1 VQEPRPVPLAFRPR
15 LQMARA
21 AVRTP
26 VQLPEYL
33 PARMLNEFVYCPRLF
48 FYEWVEGLFAHSA
61 DTLDGAHRHA
71 RHDDKEDALPAPD
84 AESDRIHARSVTLS
98 SDAHGLIAKLDLVEG
113 DGTQATPVDYK
124 RGAPKDTG
132 QGPEAWPADRAQLC
146 VQAIVLREHG
156 FSVPEGIAYYYET
169 KQRIRVPIEQDLVR
183 ETLGLLA
190 QAREVAA
197 SGRIPPP
204 LVDSPKCPRCSLVGI
219 CLPDE
224 TRRAMTLDE
233 SSVTS
238 QLALFDLDPEP
249 ARRPLDE
256 EADPSRDEVRR
267 LVPARDDLRPLYVTG
282 FGLTVGKK
290 DDLLQIKE
298 KGRVVQEVR
307 LHEISQVN
315 AFGSVTLTGPA
326 LQALCWA
333 EKPVAHF
340 SYGGWFAGM
349 TTGMGLKNVFLR
361 IEQIRCADDEAF
373 CLRVARSLVATKI
386 RNQRTLLQR
395 NHTEPSRLVL
405 ARMKQLAG
413 RAEEAGSQA
422 TLLGIEG
429 TAARIY
435 FEQFA
440 GMLKAESEDELPAFD
455 FDGRNRRPP
464 RDPVNALLSFAYS
477 LLVKD
482 LTIVCHAIG
491 FDPYVGFYHQP
502 RFGRPALSLDLMEGF
517 RPLVAESAVLTA
529 VNSRMITPTDFIAAG
544 RSVALTAAGRK
555 AVLRAYE
562 QRMDILAT
570 HPLFGYRVSYRRILE
585 IQARLL
591 ARVVTGEVPEYA
603 GFETR

>member
-1 VQEPRPVPLAFRPR
+1 VAEPLPAPPAPR
-15 LQMARA
+15 SRLRMARA
-21 AVRTP
+21 AVPAP

-48 FYEWVEGLFAHSA
+48 SYEWVEGLFAHSA

-71 RHDDKEDALPAPD
+71 RHDDKADALPPPD
-84 AESDRIHARSVTLS
+84 AEADRIHARSVTLS

-113 DGTQATPVDYK
+113 DGTHATPVDYK

-132 QGPEAWPADRAQLC
+132 QGPEAWPTDRAQLC

-156 FSVPEGIAYYYET
+156 FTVDEAIAYYYET
-169 KQRIRVPIEQDLVR
+169 KQRVRVPIDEALVR
-183 ETLGLLA
+183 ETLGSLA

-197 SGRIPPP
+197 SGRIPAP

-224 TRRAMTLDE
+224 TRRAMALDDPG
-233 SSVTS
+233 STA
-238 QLALFDLDPEP
+238 QLPLFDLDVEP
-249 ARRPLDE
+249 DLRPL
-256 EADPSRDEVRR
+256 AGGAAPDPDEVRR

-282 FGLTVGKK
+282 FALTVGKK

-298 KGRVVQEVR
+298 KGKVVQEVR
-307 LHEISQVN
+307 LQEISQVN
-315 AFGSVTLTGPA
+315 TFGSVTVTGPA

-333 EKPVAHF
+333 GKPVSHF
-340 SYGGWFAGM
+340 SFGGWFVGM
-349 TTGMGLKNVFLR
+349 TTGMGLENVFLR
-361 IEQIRCADDEAF
+361 IEQIRRADDEAF
-373 CLRVARSLVATKI
+373 CLGVARSIVATKI

-395 NHTEPSRLVL
+395 NHVEPSRLVL
-405 ARMKQLAG
+405 LRMKQLAESAG
-413 RAEEAGSQA
+413 EAGSLA

-429 TAARIY
+429 TAARLY

-440 GMLKAESEDELPAFD
+440 GMLKPEPEDELPAFD

-477 LLVKD
+477 LLAKD
-482 LTIVCHAIG
+482 LTVVCHAIG
-491 FDPYVGFYHQP
+491 FDPYVGFFHQP
-502 RFGRPALSLDLMEGF
+502 RFGRPALALDLMEGF
-517 RPLVAESAVLTA
+517 RSLVAESAVLTA
-529 VNSRMITPTDFIAAG
+529 VNSRMITPKHFVSAG
-544 RSVALTAAGRK
+544 RSVSLTASGRK
-555 AVLRAYE
+555 GLLRAYE
-562 QRMDILAT
+562 QRMDHLAT

-585 IQARLL
+585 IQGRLL
-591 ARVVTGEVPEYA
+591 ARVVTGEVPRYP